1 MYAPTCQHSANLTSV
16 HLLKN
21 IILVSECL
29 VPFISLTQ
37 PPVLSSRREAVLSLG
52 GRPLG
57 HHLSSSSYYHGKATS
72 SLLHSQV

>member
-1 MYAPTCQHSANLTSV
+1 MYGPICQHSANLTSV

-21 IILVSECL
+21 IILISGCL
-29 VPFISLTQ
+29 VPFTSLTQ
-37 PPVLSSRREAVLSLG
+37 PILSSRREAVLSLG